1 MPYHLSKSDFKVA
14 RTCPTKLYYKNLAY
28 PSKQDDNEYLRFLAD
43 GGYMV
48 ETMAKLLHP
57 EGVEIGFDMGP
68 EHSASETMR
77 ALQMENVTLFEATL
91 LSGIKLARVDIL
103 RKRGNQFDLI
113 EVKSKSVNGTQGPAF
128 FRTKKGQIITDW
140 IPYLEDVA
148 YQTLLLRELF
158 PNAAITPFLQLVDR
172 SQTTD
177 IDCIF
182 SQFELNSR
190 QASSGQKF
198 VRPQVRFLGNVE
210 QLRQKHFL
218 IQVDVSAE
226 VNEMMPTVIESADRF
241 ATSLQGQLRR
251 INGPIGVHCLN
262 CEYRTAA
269 TNGDRDGFR
278 ECWGPLADENPHIL
292 DYYHASEL
300 GGRTN
305 GLVNA
310 LVRRGRAR
318 LSDVEEGNLVKSDG
332 TVGANAQRQRI
343 QRKYTLLDKEY
354 FGPELLDVILGVT
367 YPLHFIDFETS
378 RLAVPYHA
386 CMRPYEQ
393 VAFQWSC
400 HTILQKGAV
409 PSHSQWINLR
419 NAYPNFEF
427 VGTLK
432 EQLGDAG
439 TILIWSKHERTAL
452 KEIAEQMVR

>member
-1 MPYHLSKSDFKVA
+1 MSYHLSKSDFKVA
-14 RTCPTKLYYKNLAY
+14 RTRPTKLYYKKLAY
-28 PSKQDDNEYLRFLAD
+28 PSTQDDDEYLRFLAD

-48 ETMAKLLHP
+48 ETVAKLLHS

-182 SQFELNSR
+182 SQFELNRR

-210 QLRQKHFL
+210 QLLQKHFL
-218 IQVDVSAE
+218 IKVDVSAE
-226 VNEMMPTVIESADRF
+226 VNELMPTVIESADRF

-278 ECWGPLADENPHIL
+278 ECWGPLAYEDPHIL
-292 DYYHASEL
+292 DYYHASEI

-318 LSDVEEGNLVKSDG
+318 LFDVGESDLVKSDG
-332 TVGANAQRQRI
+332 TVGARAERQRI
-343 QRKYTLLDKEY
+343 QRMYTLLGQEY
-354 FGPELLDVILGVT
+354 VGAGLSRVLARVT
-367 YPLHFIDFETS
+367 YPLHFVDFETS

-386 CMRPYEQ
+386 GMHPYEQ
-393 VAFQWSC
+393 IAF
-400 HTILQKGAV
+400 
-409 PSHSQWINLR
+409 
-419 NAYPNFEF
+419 
-427 VGTLK
+427 
-432 EQLGDAG
+432 
-439 TILIWSKHERTAL
+439 
-452 KEIAEQMVR
+452 